1 MRGWLR
7 TLEVGKVRDVQEMQ
21 KLHPKPAEK
30 KGKKKKEK
38 GIETDPF
45 GNMESFWGMEKNPI
59 SIRPVE

>member
-1 MRGWLR
+1 MQRFR
-7 TLEVGKVRDVQEMQ
+7 EMAFLN
-21 KLHPKPAEK
+21 KGLKITVSDERE
-30 KGKKKKEK
+30 GKKKKEK

>member
-1 MRGWLR
+1 M
-7 TLEVGKVRDVQEMQ
+7 LE
-21 KLHPKPAEK
+21 LHPNTAEK